1 MSFGNII
8 NGIQGIGNAIGGA
21 SDSIGQ
27 LSESVQGLGSSASGS
42 VTQFLDSLSSK
53 PIVKTENV
61 VDVGWKSW
69 VGIAA
74 ILAVVILV
82 FKRKN

>member
-1 MSFGNII
+1 MNWDKLI
-8 NGIQGIGNAIGGA
+8 NGINGVGNALGGV

-27 LSESVQGLGSSASGS
+27 ISNSTSTGITSI
-42 VTQFLDSLSSK
+42 FDSLSSK

-61 VDVGWKSW
+61 VDVGWKTW

-74 ILAVVILV
+74 LAAVIILV